1 MRLPRPSLSY
11 DERDQTEVR
20 LLIERADD
28 GNHKRNEDI
37 EVGAAR
43 LILKSPNGTRY
54 SITVNNSGAISAAAI

>member
-1 MRLPRPSLSY
+1 VRLPRPPLSY

-28 GNHKRNEDI
+28 GNHKRLEDI

>member
-1 MRLPRPSLSY
+1 MRFPRPPQSY

-28 GNHKRNEDI
+28 ANHKRNQDI
-37 EVGAAR
+37 EVGNAR